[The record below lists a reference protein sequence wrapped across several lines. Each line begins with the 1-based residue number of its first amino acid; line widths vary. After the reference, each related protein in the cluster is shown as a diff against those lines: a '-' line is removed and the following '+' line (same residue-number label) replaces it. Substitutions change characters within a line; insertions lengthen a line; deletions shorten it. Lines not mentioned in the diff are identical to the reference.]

1 MILISWGSWE
11 LFQSLL
17 RVLRLI
23 GDRHGGLSIAN
34 IATRWVLDHPYV
46 GGVLIG
52 THIFPLLRILI
63 LNRIVSGARLGI
75 TEHFTDNAKV
85 FNFRLA
91 PQDRA
96 DIEEILARSN
106 SRRLITTI
114 GDCGA
119 EYRL

>member
-1 MILISWGSWE
+1 M
-11 LFQSLL
+11 
-17 RVLRLI
+17 
-23 GDRHGGLSIAN
+23 
-34 IATRWVLDHPYV
+34 RWVLDHPFV

-52 THIFPLLRILI
+52 THILSAIRGLLP
-63 LNRIVSGARLGI
+63 NRFVSGARLGI

-85 FNFRLA
+85 FNFRLS

-119 EYRL
+119 EYRA